1 MTDPGASSGPGL
13 SLRDYDAVVFDMDG
27 VVTDTASVHA
37 GAWQQLFDEALPGLA
52 GSQERGFDI
61 EQDYRR
67 YVDGR
72 PREDG
77 VRSFL
82 ASRQIEV
89 PEGDSDDPAQ
99 DRTVRGLA
107 ARKQQLFEERLARL
121 GSAAFPSSITLLQAL
136 RAAGVATALV
146 TSSRNSSAVLD
157 SAGVGDLF
165 DVRVDG
171 GDALLLA
178 LPGKPDP
185 AMFLEAA
192 HRLGLDP
199 GRCVVV
205 EDAEAGVRAGA
216 AGGFGL
222 VVGVDRVGN
231 RAGLLAAGARVVVE
245 DLAGLKVDS
254 PVADS
259 AAHWCGGAAADG
271 DPWLLRYD
279 GFDPAQEG
287 TREAL
292 CTLANGYLGT
302 RGAAPGSTADGIHY
316 PGTYLAGVYNRL
328 RTHISGRVVE
338 NEHLVNAP
346 DWTSLTLGPEGAPPY
361 LPGSPQMI
369 SSLQQLDLRRGALT
383 RVCRYRDELGRTTTV
398 SSRALVHLALRHLAL
413 LETTVEAEDWSGPLL
428 VRSGIEGRVANRNV
442 TADQQLSGVHLQPV
456 AARQLDA
463 DTVLLDV
470 ATSQSQ
476 VHIALAARTRLR
488 RGDHRAMPAEASEDG
503 GIDVERRTLDEDP
516 GYIGQEFVL
525 MLRAGQPVTI
535 EKLVAVATS
544 RDPAISTAALSAAAA
559 LARAPATDQ
568 LLGTHEAA
576 WERLWQRFEVDI
588 RAGRRQSLALN
599 LNTFHVLQSIA
610 GANPGLDAGVPARG
624 LHGEGYRGHIFWDEM
639 FVYPMV
645 TLRRPELTRALLR
658 YRYRRL
664 DEARAAAVAA
674 GLDGAMFPWQSGSDG
689 REETP
694 SELYNPRSGSWIPD
708 NSHRQAHVGLAVGH
722 GAWQYYQA
730 TADLSF
736 LRDSGAELM
745 IEVARHF
752 ASRATYDAAE
762 DRFDIAGVMGPD
774 EFHDG
779 YPDAPGLGLRNN
791 AYTNVMVAWTIE
803 RTLEVIDLLAEA
815 DSGSPDDRPAL
826 RPGERERWTRIRH
839 RLRVP
844 FHADGVISQFEG
856 YEQLAE
862 FDWAGYRARYGDI
875 GRLDL
880 ILAAEDNNTD
890 NYRLSKQA
898 DALMLLY
905 LFSAE
910 ELRELLSPMGYSLP
924 PEAIRRTVRFYLART
939 SHGSTLSRLVH
950 SWVLARSD
958 RHRSWSL
965 FAQALDSDL
974 ADLQGGTTREGVH
987 LGAMAGTVDMVLRCY
1002 AGLEARAD
1010 VLWLHPALP
1019 PELPRAAFEI
1029 VYRGQPIHLELTRE
1043 RVSLALQPRS
1053 GPPVTVCV
1061 DGQVSVLSPGDLH
1074 VVVLTPKRDSPTTA
1088 RVLAIGTPDTPQS
1101 RDGSSIQGAP

>member
-1 MTDPGASSGPGL
+1 MTAAGASGGARR
-13 SLRDYDAVVFDMDG
+13 LRDYEAVVFDMDG

-37 GAWQQLFDEALPGLA
+37 WAWQQLFDEALPNLA
-52 GSQERGFDI
+52 GSQARSFDL

-72 PREDG
+72 TREDG
-77 VRSFL
+77 VRALL

-89 PEGDSDDPAQ
+89 PEGQADDTAR
-99 DRTVRGLA
+99 DLTVRGLA
-107 ARKQQLFEERLARL
+107 TRKQQLFEQRLARV
-121 GSAAFPSSITLLQAL
+121 GAVVFPSSITLIERL

-146 TSSRNSSAVLD
+146 TSSRNSVAVLD

-171 GDALLLA
+171 SDAHRLS

-192 HRLGLDP
+192 HRLGLNP
-199 GRCVVV
+199 TGCIVV

-231 RAGLLAAGARVVVE
+231 RAGLLAAGAQVVVE
-245 DLAGLKVDS
+245 DLGALHLDS
-254 PVADS
+254 PVVDS
-259 AAHWCGGAAADG
+259 AAHWCGGAQAETDA
-271 DPWLLRYD
+271 WLLSYE

-302 RGAAPGSTADGIHY
+302 RGAAPGSTADGVHY

-328 RTHISGRVVE
+328 TTEIGGRVVE

-346 DWTSLTLGPEGAPPY
+346 DWMSLTLGPRDAPPY
-361 LPGSPQMI
+361 LPGSPQLI
-369 SSLQQLDLRRGALT
+369 SSFQQLDLRRGVLT
-383 RVCRYRDELGRTTTV
+383 RVCRYRDEIGRTTTV
-398 SSRALVHLALRHLAL
+398 SSRSLVHLVRRHLAM
-413 LETTVEAEDWSGPLL
+413 LETTVEAEDWAGPMQ

-442 TADQQLSGVHLQPV
+442 TEDQQLSAVHLQPV
-456 AARQLDA
+456 GVRQVDV

-470 ATSQSQ
+470 VTSQSQ
-476 VHIALAARTRLR
+476 VHIAMAARTRLR
-488 RGDHRAMPAEASEDG
+488 RGDHRVKRVEDTEDRHF
-503 GIDVERRTLDEDP
+503 DVERRLLDEHL
-516 GYIGQEFVL
+516 GYVGQEFVL
-525 MLRAGQPVTI
+525 MLQAGKPVTI
-535 EKLVAVATS
+535 EKVVAVTTS
-544 RDPAISTAALSAAAA
+544 RDPAISTAALSAAAS
-559 LARAPATDQ
+559 LARAPSADD
-568 LLGTHEAA
+568 LVASHEAA
-576 WERLWQRFEVDI
+576 WERMWQRFEVDI

-599 LNTFHVLQSIA
+599 LNSFHVLQTIA

-624 LHGEGYRGHIFWDEM
+624 LHGEGYRGHVFWDEM

-658 YRYRRL
+658 YRHRRL
-664 DEARAAAVAA
+664 DEGRASASTAR
-674 GLDGAMFPWQSGSDG
+674 LDGAMFPWQSGSDG

-694 SELYNPRSGSWIPD
+694 SELYNPRSGSWMSD
-708 NSHRQAHVGLAVGH
+708 NSHRQAHVGLAVVY

-730 TADLSF
+730 TDDLAF
-736 LRDSGAELM
+736 IRDSGAELM
-745 IEVARHF
+745 IEVTRHF
-752 ASRATYDAAE
+752 ASRATDDATQ

-803 RTLEVIDLLAEA
+803 RTLEALDLLTGVEC
-815 DSGSPDDRPAL
+815 GSPDDRLVL
-826 RPGERERWTRIRH
+826 RPGERERWIRIRH

-862 FDWAGYRARYGDI
+862 FDWAGYRVRYGDI

-880 ILAAEDNNTD
+880 ILAAEGDSTN

-898 DALMLLY
+898 DVLMLFY

-910 ELRELLSPMGYSLP
+910 ELRELLDPMGYSLP
-924 PEAIRRTVRFYLART
+924 PEAIRRTVEFYLSRT

-965 FAQALDSDL
+965 FTRALDSDL
-974 ADLQGGTTREGVH
+974 ADIQGGTTREGVH

-1002 AGLEARAD
+1002 AGLEIRGNL
-1010 VLWLHPALP
+1010 LWLHPTLP

-1029 VYRGQPIHLELTRE
+1029 VYRGQPIHVELTRE
-1043 RVSLALQPRS
+1043 QVSLALRPRS
-1053 GPPVTVCV
+1053 GPPITVCV
-1061 DGQVSVLSPGDLH
+1061 EGQLSVLVPGERH
-1074 VVVLTPKRDSPTTA
+1074 AVALTPER
-1088 RVLAIGTPDTPQS
+1088 
-1101 RDGSSIQGAP
+1101 AP